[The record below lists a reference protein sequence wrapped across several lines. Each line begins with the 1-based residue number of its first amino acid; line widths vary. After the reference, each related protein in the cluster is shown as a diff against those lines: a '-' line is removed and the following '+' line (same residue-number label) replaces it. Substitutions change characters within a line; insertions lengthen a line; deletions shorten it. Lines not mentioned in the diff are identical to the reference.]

1 MDEVDILKRELFEK
15 ERFYEDIIREKDRIN
30 FELEMF

>member
-30 FELEMF
+30 YELEMF

>member
-15 ERFYEDIIREKDRIN
+15 ERFYKDIIREKDRIN
-30 FELEMF
+30 YELEMF